1 MGSVTAWRSFRDAT
15 ASRRAW
21 VQVTPLASAEDARD
35 ALTGIGE
42 RTLNNVNA
50 EVRLVSETDV
60 PIEPFTR
67 ASAVWA
73 REQHT
78 EGRHG
83 PGVVLMLAGA
93 VSEWVVVMCLSG
105 TPPWDWQA
113 ASELAAVQAA
123 RLLT

>member
-1 MGSVTAWRSFRDAT
+1 
-15 ASRRAW
+15 

-35 ALTGIGE
+35 ALTSVGE

-78 EGRHG
+78 EGRHV

-105 TPPWDWQA
+105 TPAWDWQT
-113 ASELAAVQAA
+113 ASQLAVVQAA
-123 RLLT
+123 RLPT